1 MTPILDAAPLDPSSG
16 GTTCPLPSG
25 YSVEML
31 LRRDGS
37 IDFRVLASRVGL
49 FVGTSGVAVAVGA
62 LIALSLS

>member
-1 MTPILDAAPLDPSSG
+1 
-16 GTTCPLPSG
+16 
-25 YSVEML
+25 ML